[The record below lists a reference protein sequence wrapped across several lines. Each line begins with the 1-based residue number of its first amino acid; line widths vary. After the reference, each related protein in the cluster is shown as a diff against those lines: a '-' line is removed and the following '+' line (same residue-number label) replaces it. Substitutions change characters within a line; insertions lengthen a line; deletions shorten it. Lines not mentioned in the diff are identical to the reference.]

1 MEGTGKE
8 AAGSGG
14 APEIGEGR
22 ARPPPHLATI
32 SQEKGQPDPTRKTQS
47 GSPPG
52 DVQRPP
58 GEGGGGTAVPSGPL
72 PGEQAGWL
80 GLGHGKCSG
89 SVSYYSSYCFLIL
102 C

>member
-47 GSPPG
+47 GSPGARQAMSSAPLG
-52 DVQRPP
+52 KAGVGRPCP
-58 GEGGGGTAVPSGPL
+58 PDRDRCRENRRDG
-72 PGEQAGWL
+72 
-80 GLGHGKCSG
+80 
-89 SVSYYSSYCFLIL
+89 
-102 C
+102 

>member
-47 GSPPG
+47 GSPGARQAMSSAPLG
-52 DVQRPP
+52 KAGVGRPCP
-58 GEGGGGTAVPSGPL
+58 PDRCPENRRDG
-72 PGEQAGWL
+72 
-80 GLGHGKCSG
+80 
-89 SVSYYSSYCFLIL
+89 
-102 C
+102 